1 MSNFEKMLSI
11 AVLAT
16 LLLISIFTGASLVGI
31 EREKTKQMIIES
43 GLCPWEV
50 AK

>member
-1 MSNFEKMLSI
+1 MNGFEKMLSI
-11 AVLAT
+11 AVMAT
-16 LLLISIFTGASLVGI
+16 LLLIAIFTSASLVGI

-43 GLCPWEV
+43 GVCPWEV